1 MKELSNVINW
11 PEEIRNFI
19 ITKINEI
26 ERVRAVERA
35 IKILEKVLPVE
46 QGTAKKLIREDR
58 ASHRCFCSSKIHL
71 ERGRLG

>member
-1 MKELSNVINW
+1 MAVVSVKVPEWVKEKMKELSNVINW

-19 ITKINEI
+19 IAKINEI

-35 IKILEKVLPVE
+35 IKILEKVPPAA

-58 ASHRCFCSSKIHL
+58 DSH
-71 ERGRLG
+71 

>member
-1 MKELSNVINW
+1 MAVVSVKVPEWVKEKMKELSNVINW

-35 IKILEKVLPVE
+35 IKILEKAPPVE
-46 QGTAKKLIREDR
+46 QGTSKKLIREDR
-58 ASHRCFCSSKIHL
+58 ASH
-71 ERGRLG
+71 

>member
-1 MKELSNVINW
+1 MMKELSNVINW

-35 IKILEKVLPVE
+35 IKILEN
-46 QGTAKKLIREDR
+46 
-58 ASHRCFCSSKIHL
+58 
-71 ERGRLG
+71 